1 MHGTSD
7 RQDHANHDVRMCT
20 AATRL
25 RARGQPRVSRQS
37 PLGAH
42 ARLLGRVLV
51 HCVPRRQARAP
62 NGLVVVGSVPAPW
75 RARSGARDIRPR
87 SPRACTRAC
96 RAPRARKP
104 PGTRLARTLTR
115 LLRQALV
122 HVAESLLPL
131 GLRACAR
138 ARQRQA
144 PGGPAGRGVRARRPA
159 AREGREPLG
168 PRRSTPRRAARAR
181 PGWQRRAAPRH
192 GGRAGQRGNALA
204 GEAPLARG
212 RRGGR
217 TSVTTEPRSV
227 RRSPRGCGL
236 RPGITQHTARSTR
249 HAAHGTQH
257 TARSTRHS
265 AHSAHSTPP
274 GSGLLP
280 PSRCVLQADRY
291 IRCLGGLRPGS
302 YPCTVSSYNVRHER
316 ENKNKKKSPQRHPV

>member
-51 HCVPRRQARAP
+51 HCVPRSQARAP

-96 RAPRARKP
+96 RAPRARQP
-104 PGTRLARTLTR
+104 TRLARTLTR

-257 TARSTRHS
+257 TAQRAQH
-265 AHSAHSTPP
+265 AA
-274 GSGLLP
+274 
-280 PSRCVLQADRY
+280 
-291 IRCLGGLRPGS
+291 GLRSLATFSLCVTGGQI
-302 YPCTVSSYNVRHER
+302 YPVSGGAWAWIVPLYCVKRPTRR

>member
-7 RQDHANHDVRMCT
+7 RQDHANHDVRMRT

-159 AREGREPLG
+159 AREGG
-168 PRRSTPRRAARAR
+168 NRSGRGAV
-181 PGWQRRAAPRH
+181 RRAAP
-192 GGRAGQRGNALA
+192 GMAGVRGSGATRW
-204 GEAPLARG
+204 RG
-212 RRGGR
+212 RHLLREGG
-217 TSVTTEPRSV
+217 EEAEH
-227 RRSPRGCGL
+227 L
-236 RPGITQHTARSTR
+236 
-249 HAAHGTQH
+249 
-257 TARSTRHS
+257 
-265 AHSAHSTPP
+265 
-274 GSGLLP
+274 
-280 PSRCVLQADRY
+280 
-291 IRCLGGLRPGS
+291 
-302 YPCTVSSYNVRHER
+302 
-316 ENKNKKKSPQRHPV
+316 